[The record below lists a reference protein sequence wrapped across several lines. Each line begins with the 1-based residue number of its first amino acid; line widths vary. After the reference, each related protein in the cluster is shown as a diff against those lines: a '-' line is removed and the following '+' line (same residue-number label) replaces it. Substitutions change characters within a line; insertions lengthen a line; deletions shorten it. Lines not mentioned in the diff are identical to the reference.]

1 MTNFSAPTGSNRL
14 VLPAITA
21 LVLVAFAA
29 NSLLC
34 RWAMREYQF
43 DPESFTMV
51 RLVTGALTLSLLS
64 WLLGGSS
71 GSAAVGTFMLLR
83 QRRSWQMGA
92 SLFIYAA
99 AFSAAY
105 IHLDTGLGAF
115 ILFTTVQVT
124 LQLVAWFRGMTFSGK
139 QLVGIAVAMVGLA
152 LLLLPGVNSGAGSSW
167 SAITLMIV
175 SGIGWSGFVVL
186 GQGSAAPLADVRIAF
201 VAAAILSILLWPY
214 AGFDMGGWNGWLL
227 AATSGALASGVG
239 YFGWYQVLPKLGI
252 QLAGQLQLLVPP
264 IAVLMGI
271 GFLGEGLTTVMLLGM
286 LTIVVGVATIIRS
299 K

>member
-1 MTNFSAPTGSNRL
+1 MSNLFFSPVSNRL
-14 VLPAITA
+14 ALPVTTA
-21 LVLVAFAA
+21 LVLIAFAA

-64 WLLGGSS
+64 GLLGGSS
-71 GSAAVGTFMLLR
+71 GGAAASTLALLR
-83 QRRSWQMGA
+83 QRRSWQLGV
-92 SLFIYAA
+92 SLFVYAA

-115 ILFTTVQVT
+115 ILFTTVQVS
-124 LQLVAWFRGMTFSGK
+124 LQLVAWLRGMTFTKK
-139 QLVGIAVAMVGLA
+139 QLFGITVAMIGLA
-152 LLLLPGVNSGAGSSW
+152 LLLLPGVTIGAGSSW
-167 SAITLMIV
+167 LAIVLMIV
-175 SGIGWSGFVVL
+175 SGIGWSSFVVL
-186 GQGSAAPLADVRIAF
+186 GQGSEAPLADVRIAF
-201 VAAAILSILLWPY
+201 VTAAMLSILLVPY
-214 AGFDMGGWNGWLL
+214 ISFDIKGWQGWIL
-227 AATSGALASGVG
+227 AVMSGALASGLG
-239 YFGWYQVLPKLGI
+239 YFGWYRVLPKLGI